1 MKEESKNWFMQAEAD
16 FRTAKN
22 SLKSKDYYASVFWSQ
37 QSIEKCLKAVI
48 IDKKGELV
56 KIHDLVV
63 LGRRIPI
70 PPDLST
76 KIKSISGAYI
86 ETRYGITGDEIPAKK
101 FKENDALEF
110 IKIAKEVLEWVKKIF
125 K

>member
-1 MKEESKNWFMQAEAD
+1 MKEESKSWLMQAEAD
-16 FRTAKN
+16 FRTAEN

-48 IDKKGELV
+48 IHKEGELV
-56 KIHDLVV
+56 KIHDLVI
-63 LGRRIPI
+63 LGRRIPL
-70 PPDLST
+70 PSDLSG
-76 KIKSISGAYI
+76 KIKSVSGAYI
-86 ETRYGITGDEIPAKK
+86 ETRYGIIGDEIPSKK

-110 IKIAKEVLEWVKKIF
+110 IKIAREVLEWVKKMF

>member
-1 MKEESKNWFMQAEAD
+1 MKEESRSWLMQAEAD
-16 FRTAKN
+16 FRTAEN

-48 IDKKGELV
+48 INKKGELV
-56 KIHDLVV
+56 KIHDLVI
-63 LGRRIPI
+63 LGRRIPL
-70 PPDLST
+70 PSDLSN

-86 ETRYGITGDEIPAKK
+86 ETRYGIIGDEIPAKK
-101 FKENDALEF
+101 FKEEDALEF
-110 IKIAKEVLEWVKKIF
+110 LKIAKEVLEWVKKMF